1 MRKNIQPSFADL
13 TIANMIPA
21 DDPLKIIFDSIDF
34 SFIYELCK
42 NKYSQCGRQGFNPQS
57 LFKALLLIYLGY
69 ASSERELARKL
80 MFDGRLCYLCGFS
93 YGNTPKHNT
102 FHYFRMRLGEE
113 VFYEILLNL
122 IAQAVCLIKA
132 KNLKLS
138 IDSSHIEAFNTDKD
152 AKWGYKSKDFSF
164 FGYKVH
170 LEVTQGAFP
179 IPVSVKVTEGNKWD
193 GHYLVELTESACK
206 HLSAKGKN
214 IKAVIADA
222 GYDSVNTAKYL
233 LQKNITPIIAENPR
247 SRKNS
252 ETTGQVTITAQGKL
266 LCPAGIEL
274 CYWGREHKRGRIKF
288 RCGLFKQKGEG
299 CLFKNICYKT
309 DYGPT
314 FYFKEDMDIQNAMK
328 AIRQSKS
335 FKKTYNKRT
344 VIERLFSI
352 LKNTHK
358 LSELRFKGISKVS
371 SHIFM
376 SISSYVCRVIA
387 SIKLKRE
394 LLPV

>member
-13 TIANMIPA
+13 TIANMITA
-21 DDPLKIIFDSIDF
+21 DDPLKIIFESIDF

-57 LFKALLLIYLGY
+57 LFKALLLIYLSY
-69 ASSERELARKL
+69 ASSEKELARKL
-80 MFDGRLCYLCGFS
+80 RYDGRLCYLCELF
-93 YGNTPKHNT
+93 YGKTPKHNT

-132 KNLKLS
+132 KNLKQY

-170 LEVTQGAFP
+170 LELPQGAFS

-214 IKAVIADA
+214 IKEVSADA
-222 GYDSVNTAKYL
+222 
-233 LQKNITPIIAENPR
+233 
-247 SRKNS
+247 
-252 ETTGQVTITAQGKL
+252 
-266 LCPAGIEL
+266 
-274 CYWGREHKRGRIKF
+274 
-288 RCGLFKQKGEG
+288 
-299 CLFKNICYKT
+299 
-309 DYGPT
+309 
-314 FYFKEDMDIQNAMK
+314 
-328 AIRQSKS
+328 
-335 FKKTYNKRT
+335 
-344 VIERLFSI
+344 
-352 LKNTHK
+352 
-358 LSELRFKGISKVS
+358 
-371 SHIFM
+371 
-376 SISSYVCRVIA
+376 
-387 SIKLKRE
+387 
-394 LLPV
+394 

>member
-1 MRKNIQPSFADL
+1 MRKTIQPSFADL

-80 MFDGRLCYLCGFS
+80 MLSLSASPQEIASQFDGRLCYLCGFS

-132 KNLKLS
+132 KNLKQY

-170 LEVTQGAFP
+170 LELPQGAFP

-214 IKAVIADA
+214 IKEVSADA
-222 GYDSVNTAKYL
+222 
-233 LQKNITPIIAENPR
+233 
-247 SRKNS
+247 
-252 ETTGQVTITAQGKL
+252 
-266 LCPAGIEL
+266 
-274 CYWGREHKRGRIKF
+274 
-288 RCGLFKQKGEG
+288 
-299 CLFKNICYKT
+299 
-309 DYGPT
+309 
-314 FYFKEDMDIQNAMK
+314 
-328 AIRQSKS
+328 
-335 FKKTYNKRT
+335 
-344 VIERLFSI
+344 
-352 LKNTHK
+352 
-358 LSELRFKGISKVS
+358 
-371 SHIFM
+371 
-376 SISSYVCRVIA
+376 
-387 SIKLKRE
+387 
-394 LLPV
+394 

>member
-1 MRKNIQPSFADL
+1 
-13 TIANMIPA
+13 
-21 DDPLKIIFDSIDF
+21 
-34 SFIYELCK
+34 
-42 NKYSQCGRQGFNPQS
+42 
-57 LFKALLLIYLGY
+57 
-69 ASSERELARKL
+69 
-80 MFDGRLCYLCGFS
+80 
-93 YGNTPKHNT
+93 
-102 FHYFRMRLGEE
+102 MRLGEE

-132 KNLKLS
+132 KNLKQY

-214 IKAVIADA
+214 IKEVSADA

-252 ETTGQVTITAQGKL
+252 ITTGQVTITAQGKL

-376 SISSYVCRVIA
+376 SISSYVCRLIESV
-387 SIKLKRE
+387 KLKRE